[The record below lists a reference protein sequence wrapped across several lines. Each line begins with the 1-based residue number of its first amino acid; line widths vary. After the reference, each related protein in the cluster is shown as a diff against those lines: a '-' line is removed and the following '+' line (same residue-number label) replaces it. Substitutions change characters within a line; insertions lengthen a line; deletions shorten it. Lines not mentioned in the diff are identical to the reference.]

1 MRTTLTLDDDLA
13 KELERRRR
21 ERGTSLK
28 EEVNGLIRLGLLRE
42 REAPLPRRRDGLPF
56 RTWATGPSLV
66 GPLDDVHGVLDR
78 IDPPQ
83 LPE

>member
-28 EEVNGLIRLGLLRE
+28 EEVNALLRLGLLRE
-42 REAPLPRRRDGLPF
+42 REEQPPRREGLAF
-56 RTWATGPSLV
+56 RTWDSGPQLI
-66 GPLDDVHGVLDR
+66 PLDDVAEALDELEGPWHR
-78 IDPPQ
+78 
-83 LPE
+83 

>member
-28 EEVNGLIRLGLLRE
+28 EEVNALLRLGLLHE
-42 REAPLPRRRDGLPF
+42 REAPSPRSDRPLV
-56 RTWATGPSLV
+56 RTWNTGPSLI
-66 GPLDDVHGVLDR
+66 GPLDNTGEVLER
-78 IDPPQ
+78 LEGPWHK
-83 LPE
+83 

>member
-1 MRTTLTLDDDLA
+1 MRTTLTLDEDLA

-42 REAPLPRRRDGLPF
+42 REDLPPDERPLIQ
-56 RTWATGPSLV
+56 TWSSGPSLV
-66 GPLDDVHGVLDR
+66 GPLDNVHDVLDR
-78 IDPPQ
+78 VDPPR
-83 LPE
+83 LPG